1 VGGAGENGDFER
13 KKGFEEG
20 NNGFVLMFC
29 QSKKEGEILLRFR
42 ESNRDVPE
50 DGLVCWA
57 NEKECKKISPK
68 KNIPLGQFL
77 RAFFLQKVRN
87 R

>member
-1 VGGAGENGDFER
+1 VAGAGENGDFGR
-13 KKGFEEG
+13 KKGLEDG

-42 ESNRDVPE
+42 ESILDAPGDV
-50 DGLVCWA
+50 LVCWA
-57 NEKECKKISPK
+57 IEKECKKISPK

-77 RAFFLQKVRN
+77 RAFFLQKIRN
-87 R
+87 